1 MSTELNTPT
10 TELNTITCQ
19 PEVTHAR
26 AKDLDAASDA
36 KLALICGEMTAG
48 EIRTLRAMLSYIL
61 RPPAEE
67 KLKGFQR
74 MANALEI
81 VRKYNQD
88 VEQWMAQHIGHLRD
102 DREKMEQQIYNLKR
116 RVSRIEKA
124 LTEQPD
130 NK

>member
-1 MSTELNTPT
+1 MSTEEATPT
-10 TELNTITCQ
+10 CH
-19 PEVTHAR
+19 PDVAHAR

-61 RPPAEE
+61 RVQVAAEE
-67 KLKGFQR
+67 NPSGSEH
-74 MANALEI
+74 MAHALTI
-81 VRKYNQD
+81 LRRDNKD
-88 VEQWMAQHIGHLRD
+88 VDEWLARHLGHLRD
-102 DREKMEQQIYNLKR
+102 NRKKVEKQIYNLKR

-124 LTEQPD
+124 SIEQCN

>member
-1 MSTELNTPT
+1 MSTEEATP
-10 TELNTITCQ
+10 TCQ
-19 PEVTHAR
+19 PDVAHAR

-61 RPPAEE
+61 RVQVAAEE
-67 KLKGFQR
+67 NPSGSEH
-74 MANALEI
+74 MAHALTI
-81 VRKYNQD
+81 LRRDNKD
-88 VEQWMAQHIGHLRD
+88 VDEWLARHLGHLRD
-102 DREKMEQQIYNLKR
+102 NRKKVEKQIYNLKR

-124 LTEQPD
+124 SIEQCN

>member
-1 MSTELNTPT
+1 MSTEEATP
-10 TELNTITCQ
+10 TCQ
-19 PEVTHAR
+19 PDVAHAR

-61 RPPAEE
+61 RVQVAAEE
-67 KLKGFQR
+67 NPSGSEH
-74 MANALEI
+74 MAHALTI
-81 VRKYNQD
+81 LRRDNKD
-88 VEQWMAQHIGHLRD
+88 VEEWLARHLGHLRD
-102 DREKMEQQIYNLKR
+102 NRKKVEKQIYNLKR

-124 LTEQPD
+124 SIEQSN

>member
-1 MSTELNTPT
+1 MSTEEATP
-10 TELNTITCQ
+10 TCQ
-19 PEVTHAR
+19 PDVAHAR

-61 RPPAEE
+61 RVQVAAEE
-67 KLKGFQR
+67 NPSGSEH
-74 MANALEI
+74 MAHALTI
-81 VRKYNQD
+81 LRRDNKD
-88 VEQWMAQHIGHLRD
+88 VDEWLARHLGHLRD
-102 DREKMEQQIYNLKR
+102 NRKKVEKQIYNLKR

-124 LTEQPD
+124 SIEQSN

>member
-1 MSTELNTPT
+1 MSTKETTPT
-10 TELNTITCQ
+10 CH
-19 PEVTHAR
+19 PDVAHAR

-61 RPPAEE
+61 RPPSEE

-81 VRKYNQD
+81 VRKHNED
-88 VEQWMAQHIGHLRD
+88 VEKWLARHLGHLRD
-102 DREKMEQQIYNLKR
+102 NRKKVEKQIYNLKR

-124 LTEQPD
+124 SIEQCN

>member
-1 MSTELNTPT
+1 MSTEETTP
-10 TELNTITCQ
+10 TCQ
-19 PEVTHAR
+19 PDVAHAR

-61 RPPAEE
+61 RPAAEE

-81 VRKYNQD
+81 IRKYNED
-88 VEQWMAQHIGHLRD
+88 VEKWMAQHIGHLRD
-102 DREKMEQQIYNLKR
+102 DREKMERQIYSLKR
-116 RVSRIEKA
+116 RVCRIEKA
-124 LTEQPD
+124 SIEQCN